1 MAPKI
6 PTIYGLVAGILK
18 GDVDQGSNW
27 QMVEFTF
34 DNLRRDGVGSNLHFY
49 NALLEALW
57 CLGQRERAARILA
70 EGRRR
75 GVLLEA
81 LSHTRMMWAIDV
93 HRFHIVLYFIFLFI
107 ACTLKSYLMTF
118 LSHLS
123 FASLSWLV
131 LLSAAFEDNQL
142 LTNFNAFDGV
152 PCGQDVNR
160 GSIDNIVGVAGGLEN
175 SSFFGGRASSSPQH
189 CNKVSI
195 SFSDLIIPCRS
206 SLINFSHCFISNLN

>member
-93 HRFHIVLYFIFLFI
+93 HRFHIILYFIFLFI

-123 FASLSWLV
+123 FASLSWLI

-152 PCGQDVNR
+152 LVARMSTGAALTTLLVWLADLKTAVSLGEELPPLL
-160 GSIDNIVGVAGGLEN
+160 SIVT
-175 SSFFGGRASSSPQH
+175 
-189 CNKVSI
+189 K
-195 SFSDLIIPCRS
+195 
-206 SLINFSHCFISNLN
+206 